1 MPKFDLRYI
10 QIAKYVNTSG
20 TITYTNKTSIG
31 DAMGVDIV
39 YKSAEGSVYAEGVRA
54 EFIKKLIGG
63 SISIAEKYI
72 PTAAHKLMF
81 GSRDGSRTVNT
92 NVTVTG
98 TKLGGNDVP
107 KYVGVSFYAPCM
119 IDGVEKYYCVFIRR
133 ALFGPP
139 NLSVKTLGETINFD
153 TPTVTGE
160 FLADNSSN
168 LEIIEDGI
176 ASSTAD
182 AIAWCDAVLA

>member
-10 QIAKYVNTSG
+10 QIAQYVNTSG
-20 TITYTNKTSIG
+20 TISYTGKTTIG
-31 DAMGVDIV
+31 DAMGVDLTF
-39 YKSAEGSVYAEGVRA
+39 KHAEGRVYAEGALA
-54 EFIKKLIGG
+54 EYIKKLVGG

-81 GSRDGSRTVNT
+81 GSRDGSRTVQT
-92 NVTVTG
+92 NVTITG
-98 TKLGGNDVP
+98 TKLGSNDNP
-107 KYVGVSFYAPCM
+107 KYVGVSFFAPAM
-119 IDGVEKYYCVFIRR
+119 IDGVEKYYCMFIRR

-139 NLSVKTLGETINFD
+139 NMSVKTLGETINFD

-168 LEIIEDGI
+168 LEIIEDGM
-176 ASSTAD
+176 ATTMA
-182 AIAWCDAVLA
+182 AAKAWCDAVLS

>member
-10 QIAKYVNTSG
+10 QIATYVNTSG
-20 TITYTNKTSIG
+20 TITYANKTTIG
-31 DAMGVDIV
+31 DAMGVDIT
-39 YKSAEGSVYAEGVRA
+39 YKHAEGRVFAEGVQA

-92 NVTVTG
+92 NVTVAG
-98 TKLGGNDVP
+98 LKLGGNDSP

-119 IDGVEKYYCVFIRR
+119 IDGVEKFYCMFIRR

-139 NLSVKTLGETINFD
+139 NMSVKTMGETINFD

-160 FLADNSSN
+160 FLADNSTN
-168 LEIIEDGI
+168 LEIVEDGI
-176 ASSTAD
+176 ATSVAD
-182 AIAWCDAVLA
+182 AKAWCDAVLA